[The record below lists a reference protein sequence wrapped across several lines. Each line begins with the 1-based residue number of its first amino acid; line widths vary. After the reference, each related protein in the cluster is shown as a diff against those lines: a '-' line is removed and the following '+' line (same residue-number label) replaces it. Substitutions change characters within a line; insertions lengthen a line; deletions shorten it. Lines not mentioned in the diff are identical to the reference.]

1 MELAAA
7 ALTHYMV
14 VSNTTDT
21 SIVQDLC
28 RDGVSRSSSDSLHG
42 SVKYYRYEIHVA
54 VELLAATALT
64 HYMVV
69 GNTTDT
75 SIVQDPCCGGVA
87 SSNSSD
93 SLHGSVRILQIR
105 VSCRI
110 HVAMELLA
118 ATALTHYM
126 VVGNTTDGCGCGGLG
141 VCAAAL
147 THYMVVVVEY
157 RAGSMSRWS

>member
-7 ALTHYMV
+7 
-14 VSNTTDT
+14 
-21 SIVQDLC
+21 
-28 RDGVSRSSSDSLHG
+28 
-42 SVKYYRYEIHVA
+42 
-54 VELLAATALT
+54 ALT

-87 SSNSSD
+87 SSHSSD

-110 HVAMELLA
+110 HVAVELLA

-126 VVGNTTDGCGCGGLG
+126 VVSEYYRYEIHVAVELL
-141 VCAAAL
+141 AATAL
-147 THYMVVVVEY
+147 THYMVVSEYYRYEY
-157 RAGSMSRWS
+157 RAGSMLRWSC